1 MHTINSE
8 PPKPMRSINS
18 KPPQS
23 MQTTNSGPSQIV
35 RQINNGWAQPART
48 GQPTMHSPCKQSTLR
63 TCRVRGGPRA
73 MQMLKHPL
81 KGAGSHPL
89 TQAKSAQHCSATRRL
104 PCKRAHI
111 TWPSGQHGRY
121 SALMLSAMSQS
132 HVPHIQHTFDTRST
146 HTPTTHAAHTVTHTA
161 THTLKTTRRHQQKR
175 NDLVQKHYHSIGRDD
190 HQEPDNDSEL
200 GGEVRD

>member
-1 MHTINSE
+1 MRVFNSESTQIMHTINSE
-8 PPKPMRSINS
+8 S
-18 KPPQS
+18 PQS
-23 MQTTNSGPSQIV
+23 VRSTNSGSSQFMPTT
-35 RQINNGWAQPART
+35 NNGWTQPART
-48 GQPTMHSPCKQSTLR
+48 VQPTMHSPCKQSTSR

-121 SALMLSAMSQS
+121 SAL
-132 HVPHIQHTFDTRST
+132 VPCSNHMPHTFNTHST
-146 HTPTTHAAHTVTHTA
+146 HTLLPTHSTHTHTILAMNQKLARHMWVVSLPPPASLNGNRCCMLCQVCVVCSMLCQEA
-161 THTLKTTRRHQQKR
+161 TW
-175 NDLVQKHYHSIGRDD
+175 
-190 HQEPDNDSEL
+190 
-200 GGEVRD
+200 